1 MKNPLR
7 KRFKRELK
15 QEAGKY
21 LVIFILMVFSIALN
35 SGYIVAG
42 KSMIKAYDDS
52 FEKYNIE
59 DGNFSV
65 KKKMTKSIISNIES
79 YGIKVYENF
88 YITLKDDNNKEY
100 RIFKN
105 RHEINRIDVL
115 EGKIPENNDEIAL
128 DRAFCDNNHLS
139 LNDQIVIK
147 DQTFILVGKVALSD
161 YSAMFADNSDM
172 MFDAVNFTVAV
183 VTDKCFDNFRNPT
196 YNYAYKYN
204 EVPLNKI
211 DEKEK
216 ADELSKQISS
226 QVVLESYTPRYLNQA
241 INFTGSDMGSDQ
253 GMMSILFYMIIVI
266 MAFVFAVTAVN
277 TIEKEMTVIGT
288 LMASGYTKKELVIH
302 YMTVPFMVTLIS
314 ALIGN
319 ILGYTLM
326 KNYVADLYYNS
337 YSLPSYTTIWSPEA
351 FLKTTLLPIGIMV
364 FINLFILLKKL
375 NMPIMNFLRRQS
387 SSSSNKRA
395 FPLNKKIPFISRYRL
410 RIFFKNI
417 PSYLVMLVGIVFANL
432 LILFGLDFPKIIDDY
447 EAEMLSNP
455 IAPYITMLKIP
466 ESMKQEDHKLENSLR
481 MLQFYNSVQSN
492 QKETEK
498 FSAYVLKTLDDPS
511 MEYEGELITIYGVEN
526 DSKYIDADFSNHQ
539 IYVSKA
545 LSDKFLL
552 DKNDVL
558 TLKEEYKDKIYNFEI
573 DGSYDYLGSL
583 SMFMS
588 RKDLNMIFD
597 MDADTFVGYFSD
609 ETIKDI
615 DNDYIGSII
624 DVNTLTKMSRQLRTS
639 FGGMMDM
646 VVVFAIVIYITVIYI
661 LSKMMI
667 DSSAQSI
674 SMSKIMGYSNLEIS
688 SLYIVTTSIVFI
700 LLLLLSLPFEIQ
712 ALKAIFRYMMISR
725 IAGWFP
731 LTVAKEVIIKTVVIA
746 LCSYVVVTVFELMR
760 IARVPM
766 DQALKNVE

>member
-35 SGYIVAG
+35 SGYIIG
-42 KSMIKAYDDS
+42 GNSMIKAYNDS

-65 KKKMTKSIISNIES
+65 KKKLSKSIISNIEN
-79 YGIKVYENF
+79 YGIEVYDNF
-88 YITLKDDNNKEY
+88 YVTLKDDNSKEY

-105 RHEINRIDVL
+105 RHEVNLIDVL
-115 EGKIPENNDEIAL
+115 EGKIPERVDEIAL
-128 DRAFCDNNHLS
+128 DRAFCDNNHLE

-147 DQTFILVGKVALSD
+147 DKSFTLVGKIALSD

-183 VTDKCFDNFRNPT
+183 VTDECFDNFKNLT
-196 YNYAYKYN
+196 YNYAFKYD
-204 EVPLNKI
+204 EAPIDKI

-216 ADELSKQISS
+216 ADELSKKLSS

-241 INFTGSDMGSDQ
+241 INFTGTDMGSDQ
-253 GMMSILFYMIIVI
+253 GMMAILFYMIIVI

-302 YMTVPFMVTLIS
+302 YMTMPFIVTLIS

-326 KNYVADLYYNS
+326 KNYVVDLYYNS

-364 FINLFILLKKL
+364 FVNLFILLHKL

-395 FPLNKKIPFISRYRL
+395 FPLNKNIPFIDRYRL

-417 PSYLVMLVGIVFANL
+417 PSYLVLLIGIVFANL

-447 EAEMLSNP
+447 EVEMLSNP

-466 ESMKQEDHKLENSLR
+466 ESMRQEDHKLENSIQ
-481 MLQFYNSVQSN
+481 MLEFYNAVDSSQEN
-492 QKETEK
+492 IEK

-511 MEYEGELITIYGVEN
+511 MEYKGELITIYGVEN
-526 DSKYIDADFSNHQ
+526 NSKYIEADFSNHQ
-539 IYVSKA
+539 IYVSRA

-552 DKNDVL
+552 KKGDVL
-558 TLKEEYKDKIYNFEI
+558 TLKEEYEDKAYNFEI
-573 DGSYDYLGSL
+573 DGTYDYLGSL

-588 RKDLNMIFD
+588 RKDLNMLFD
-597 MDADTFVGYFSD
+597 MDEDTFVGYFSD
-609 ETIKDI
+609 DAI
-615 DNDYIGSII
+615 NDVNDEYIGSII
-624 DVNTLTKMSRQLRTS
+624 DINTLTKLSRQLRTS
-639 FGGMMDM
+639 FGGMMDL
-646 VVVFAIVIYITVIYI
+646 VVVFAVVIYITVIYV

-688 SLYIVTTSIVFI
+688 SLYIVTTSIVFV
-700 LLLLLSLPFEIQ
+700 LLLLLSLPFEIR
-712 ALKAIFRYMMISR
+712 ALIAIFRYMMISK
-725 IAGWFP
+725 IAGWFEI
-731 LTVAKEVIIKTVVIA
+731 TIAKEIIIKTVVIG
-746 LCSYVVVTVFELMR
+746 LSSYIFVTIFELMR
-760 IARVPM
+760 IARIPM